1 MTMSDDKIQDDYN
14 LDAEGFFPCGPGDQ
28 RTCWIAGPR
37 GPEDLVN
44 TMDNCRSWGVGV
56 SQGHYSRNSHLLRDA
71 DTVELILFRYRIGVL
86 AWNLF
91 FVHQSAHKILH
102 FSMR

>member
-56 SQGHYSRNSHLLRDA
+56 SQGHYSRNSHLLRVNFISISNWCFGMELVLCSPVSPQDSA
-71 DTVELILFRYRIGVL
+71 FLYEMNVERT
-86 AWNLF
+86 
-91 FVHQSAHKILH
+91 
-102 FSMR
+102 